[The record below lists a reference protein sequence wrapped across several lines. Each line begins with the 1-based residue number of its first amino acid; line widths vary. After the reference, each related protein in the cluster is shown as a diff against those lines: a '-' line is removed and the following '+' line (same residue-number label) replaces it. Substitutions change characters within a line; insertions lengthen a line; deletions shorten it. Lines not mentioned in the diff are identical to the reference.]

1 MRHSLE
7 NFMSSIISETW
18 KKGGGGGGC
27 LMVMWLVI
35 EQHDLV

>member
-18 KKGGGGGGC
+18 KKGGGGGGVFDGDVAC
-27 LMVMWLVI
+27 
-35 EQHDLV
+35 DRTA